1 MSNSF
6 AIPWTVARQ
15 APLSMGFPRQE
26 YWSGL
31 PFPSPGNL
39 PTPGIEAM
47 APASPALPTN
57 SLPLSYLGNPSRTQV
72 NQTQPSSNDAF
83 QGESHSAISSGGPGS
98 HLFLFKDHTC
108 DSVTHYTCSPP
119 SSWWQGCSFS
129 ILCFSFPLQNLL
141 PVLTSRSYSHLLG
154 DSSFNRASCW
164 RWILPLY
171 LDTELHLEDRIL
183 GEGGAS
189 GKEPACQCKR
199 HGFNHWIT
207 PSPVGGN
214 GNPLQCSCLENP
226 TNRGAWQVIVHGVTE
241 SHMTEC
247 LNTKKE

>member
-1 MSNSF
+1 MGFCSNLGIRGLFSSPF
-6 AIPWTVARQ
+6 VSYWAHIDWLAPGYLMGAGNPTISGETETQVRATCQPRQPHNTSSVRSTLLATPWTVARQ

-72 NQTQPSSNDAF
+72 NQTQPTSNDPF

-119 SSWWQGCSFS
+119 SSW
-129 ILCFSFPLQNLL
+129 
-141 PVLTSRSYSHLLG
+141 
-154 DSSFNRASCW
+154 
-164 RWILPLY
+164 
-171 LDTELHLEDRIL
+171 
-183 GEGGAS
+183 
-189 GKEPACQCKR
+189 
-199 HGFNHWIT
+199 
-207 PSPVGGN
+207 
-214 GNPLQCSCLENP
+214 
-226 TNRGAWQVIVHGVTE
+226 
-241 SHMTEC
+241 
-247 LNTKKE
+247 